1 MRAHRL
7 SAQGASGQAGL
18 TLVELMISM
27 ALGLLVVAAATGL
40 LLSAKAGY
48 TMQDDDGL
56 IQDSGRYA
64 LETVARAVRQ
74 AGYENWDASEAP
86 VLVDAAAAPSIIG
99 LDAARL
105 ASTSP
110 GIASPLPDPV
120 NGSDVLAV
128 RFFGA
133 SDGTMLNCAGFDV
146 PAPAPAASADASRGW
161 SIFYVARDSSGMP
174 QLYCKYQ
181 GSSAWSAQAIVQ
193 GVESFQ
199 VLYGLDSDGDSLPNR
214 FLNAAAIDALDAALV
229 LEGATPQQQAIDKS
243 RKTNWKKV
251 TVVKVALL
259 VRGNHNTRVDA
270 SDAEYDLFGSDYA
283 EANAVSDAG
292 VRVEEADMPPAERKR
307 LRKTFA
313 ATIQLRNQASGSAT

>member
-1 MRAHRL
+1 MKAHRL
-7 SAQGASGQAGL
+7 PMEGASRQAGL

-27 ALGLLVVAAATGL
+27 ALGLLVVAAATVL
-40 LLSAKAGY
+40 LLSAKSGY
-48 TMQDDDGL
+48 AMQDDDGL

-64 LETVARAVRQ
+64 LETIARAVRQ
-74 AGYENWDASEAP
+74 AAYENWDTPEAP
-86 VLVDAAAAPSIIG
+86 ILTDAAATPNIIG
-99 LDAARL
+99 LDAAGL
-105 ASTSP
+105 AGTSA
-110 GIASPLPDPV
+110 GIASPLSDPV

-146 PAPAPAASADASRGW
+146 PAPASAASADTSRGW
-161 SIFYVARDSSGMP
+161 SIFYVGRDSSGTP

-214 FLNAAAIDALDAALV
+214 FLNATAINALDAALV
-229 LEGATPQQQAIDKS
+229 LEGATPQEQAADKS

-259 VRGNHNTRVDA
+259 VRGNHNTRADVA
-270 SDAEYDLFGSDYA
+270 DAEYDLFGSDYA
-283 EANAVSDAG
+283 EANAASDAG
-292 VRVEEADMPPAERKR
+292 VRIEEAGMPPAERRR
-307 LRKTFA
+307 LRKMFA
-313 ATIQLRNQASGSAT
+313 ATIQLRNQAAGSAT